1 MVSLAI
7 RPSALV
13 AAMAF
18 FLFPVVTGRSF
29 MPAMT
34 LLPGLTVLRVDH
46 QVSLVELAI
55 WVDGHGLFVTIKLSY
70 AHFPLLNT
78 EPANHILFVLGP
90 STHPPE
96 AIVSWFYHIS
106 KTRQNGLQNNWLL

>member
-46 QVSLVELAI
+46 QVSLAELAI

-90 STHPPE
+90 TTHPPE
-96 AIVSWFYHIS
+96 AIVRLVLSL
-106 KTRQNGLQNNWLL
+106 T